1 MQNYNNL
8 INRQLQINTFPSW
21 KKWLSQEKQEIFTY
35 LFPWSPKK
43 SWESFSARALVPM
56 AIAQFTPSG
65 DVVTS
70 ADNPHTTKA
79 VASTRYFD
87 LAGKLRTKPEKGVNI
102 IVTTY
107 TDGSTQV
114 TKLLK

>member
-1 MQNYNNL
+1 M
-8 INRQLQINTFPSW
+8 
-21 KKWLSQEKQEIFTY
+21 
-35 LFPWSPKK
+35 
-43 SWESFSARALVPM
+43 
-56 AIAQFTPSG
+56 
-65 DVVTS
+65 TS

-87 LAGKLRTKPEKGVNI
+87 LAGKLRTKPAKGVNI

-107 TDGSTQV
+107 IDGSTQV